1 MTNFCD
7 GLISIYL
14 LKCILRNS
22 LHVFVARTRMKLKQL
37 SRLRHLRCMVV
48 MVPKMWDWMFLIK
61 RRMKKVKNVR
71 CPLVSVKALY
81 WVYMLALY
89 RSLIQTVG
97 QSVMNVELGVQQLW
111 MIWCGPDQMPCPFC
125 TTVFRCLL
133 FGRFQISYVKDLGSA
148 GMQYMVAT
156 LKV

>member
-48 MVPKMWDWMFLIK
+48 MVPKMWDRMFLIK
-61 RRMKKVKNVR
+61 RKMKKVKNVR

-81 WVYMLALY
+81 WVYMLALC

-97 QSVMNVELGVQQLW
+97 QSIMNVEFGVPTTLNDLVWLWPDALSFLHHSVPLLTVGKISDILRKGLGQCRNVVH
-111 MIWCGPDQMPCPFC
+111 G
-125 TTVFRCLL
+125 
-133 FGRFQISYVKDLGSA
+133 SYS
-148 GMQYMVAT
+148 
-156 LKV
+156 